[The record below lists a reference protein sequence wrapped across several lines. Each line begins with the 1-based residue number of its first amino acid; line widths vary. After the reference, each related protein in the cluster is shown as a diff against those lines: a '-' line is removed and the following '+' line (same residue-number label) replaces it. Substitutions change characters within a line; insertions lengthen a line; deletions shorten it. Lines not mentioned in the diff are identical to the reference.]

1 MSTKYENELNEL
13 SEKVKATSTNWLT
26 KDLIN
31 GNKILND
38 TKYFF
43 FRNTSKLFRIDT
55 GWRIH

>member
-13 SEKVKATSTNWLT
+13 SEKVKATSTKLLT

-55 GWRIH
+55 G